1 MEIVPQ
7 SWEIAIFG
15 FSNAIGYDLVL
26 LSDEKREMNS
36 KTHLVISKIRI
47 NYIRLCVN
55 GGRERG
61 G

>member
-26 LSDEKREMNS
+26 LYEKREMNS
-36 KTHLVISKIRI
+36 KTHLEISKIRI
-47 NYIRLCVN
+47 YYFRL
-55 GGRERG
+55 
-61 G
+61 